1 MLEPDDE
8 RVMYAGIG
16 NVLEAK
22 HARDRVAR
30 VAAALRRLMA
40 REVVDADVVDA
51 ASGFNYG
58 RQLSPFYVP
67 GLTARPVHAV
77 ARGGRFDAVARLA
90 EAWRGVR
97 AELDARLADPDAL
110 ARGGARRVWASSVNH
125 DPELSEKYGYGW
137 TTLSLME
144 ETSWVE
150 PNASLFPA
158 TRAALEASGLAAHA
172 IEAFF
177 ARQAPRTGCRLHS
190 DNRNWVLAAH
200 IGVRMAPGEHCHIDV
215 GSARHVW
222 SEGGAL
228 VMDGSFMHQTFNDSD
243 EPRYVLIV
251 RFWHWEL
258 TTDERA
264 ALQDAVDMMFTYRTH
279 GKLYL

>member
-1 MLEPDDE
+1 
-8 RVMYAGIG
+8 MYAGIG
-16 NVLEAK
+16 QVLEAK
-22 HARDRVAR
+22 HTRDRVAR

-40 REVVDADVVDA
+40 REVVDADVVDV
-51 ASGFNYG
+51 ASGRNFG

-77 ARGGRFDAVARLA
+77 VRGGRFDAVARLA
-90 EAWRGVR
+90 ASWRDVR
-97 AELDARLADPDAL
+97 AELDARLADPDTL
-110 ARGGARRVWASSVNH
+110 VRGGARRVWASSVNH
-125 DPELSEKYGYGW
+125 DPELAEKYGYGW
-137 TTLSLME
+137 STLTLME
-144 ETSWVE
+144 ETGWVE

-158 TRAALEASGLAAHA
+158 TRAALEASGLADHA
-172 IEAFF
+172 IEVFF
-177 ARQAPRTGCRLHS
+177 ARQAPRTGCKLHS

-200 IGVRMAPGEHCHIDV
+200 IGVRMAPGGRCHIDV

-222 SEGGAL
+222 DEGGAL

-251 RFWHWEL
+251 RLWHWEL
-258 TTDERA
+258 TMDERA